1 MNIIEKIKNL
11 GWGLLGIVIMLGLF
25 LLALL
30 FIKGGLWLSAT
41 IYPWLVSI
49 AGITFVICLLILLPL
64 AIFKKTRS
72 ASAMSLLIA
81 SYIFGATAW
90 VWSFLLAYVF
100 WGFLGLFIGLFIGGV
115 GVVPIAMLASMSKGE
130 WGIFGQLVLVVII
143 TFGVRFLALYIAE
156 KAEQKDEKSE
166 ADIA

>member
-11 GWGLLGIVIMLGLF
+11 GWGLLGIIIMFGLI

-49 AGITFVICLLILLPL
+49 SGITFAISIFILLPL
-64 AIFKKTRS
+64 AIFKKTRG
-72 ASAMSLLIA
+72 ASAIGLLIA

-115 GVVPIAMLASMSKGE
+115 GVVPIAMLASMFKGE
-130 WGIFGQLVLVVII
+130 WGIFGQLVLIVII
-143 TFGVRFLALYIAE
+143 TFGVRFLSLYIAE
-156 KAEQKDEKSE
+156 KAEQKDDKFV
-166 ADIA
+166 ANIA